1 MSTHVLD
8 ASALL
13 AYLHGEPGGEQVQ
26 LEGACVSS
34 VNWSEV
40 VQKALTYGIDV
51 DGLRHD
57 VEALGVYIAPFT
69 VDEAEQAAALWS
81 MTKHVGLSLMDRAC
95 LAVGLMRGLP
105 VVTANKPLAEPELE
119 VEVRLIR

>member
-1 MSTHVLD
+1 MSAHVLD

-13 AYLHGEPGGEQVQ
+13 AYLHSEFGGRQVE

-40 VQKALTYGIDV
+40 VQKALAYGIDV

-57 VEALGVYIAPFT
+57 MEALGVEITPFT
-69 VDEAEQAAALWS
+69 VDKAEQAAALW
-81 MTKHVGLSLMDRAC
+81 
-95 LAVGLMRGLP
+95 
-105 VVTANKPLAEPELE
+105 
-119 VEVRLIR
+119 